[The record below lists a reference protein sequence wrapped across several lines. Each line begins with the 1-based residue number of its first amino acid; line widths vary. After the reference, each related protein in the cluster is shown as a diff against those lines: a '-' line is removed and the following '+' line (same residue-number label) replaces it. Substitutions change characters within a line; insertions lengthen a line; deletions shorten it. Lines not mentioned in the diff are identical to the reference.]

1 MGNYEPERI
10 TPPAR
15 SSSIWSTNILSTKN
29 SDSQPPLETDAPS
42 VAPALPKLAK
52 LLEIMAQL
60 RDPDSGCPWDKQQN
74 FKSLVPHTI
83 EEAYEVADA
92 IEQGNMH
99 DIKDE
104 LGDLLFQVVFYAQL
118 GKEQGEF
125 DFEAIA
131 QTISDKLVRRHPH
144 VFTNS
149 KSKTDDELNVQWEQ
163 IKAQE
168 RTAKGA
174 VDDPS
179 VLANIP
185 VGMPPLVRAQKLQK
199 KCATVGFDW
208 PDVAPV
214 LAKVHEEI
222 QEVMDEVQASEPDQQ
237 AIEEEIGDLLFT
249 VVNLSRHLHVDAQT
263 ALRKANCKFE
273 KRFRKVEGVFAQRTG
288 ELGDARLDEMEKV
301 WQQIKHT

>member
-1 MGNYEPERI
+1 LSVGHDKLLY
-10 TPPAR
+10 
-15 SSSIWSTNILSTKN
+15 IWSTKILSTKHGATQAFL
-29 SDSQPPLETDAPS
+29 DTDLSGAAS
-42 VAPALPKLAK
+42 ALPKLAT
-52 LLEIMAQL
+52 LLKIMEQL

-74 FKSLVPHTI
+74 FNSIIPHTI

-92 IEQGNMH
+92 IEQGDMG

-118 GKEQGEF
+118 GKEQGAF

-131 QTISDKLVRRHPH
+131 EAISDKLVRRHPH
-144 VFTNS
+144 VFANS
-149 KSKTDDELNVQWEQ
+149 ESKTDEQLNAQWDQ

-168 RTAKGA
+168 RADKGA

-185 VGMPPLVRAQKLQK
+185 IGMSPLIRAQKLQK
-199 KCATVGFDW
+199 KCARVGFDW

-214 LAKVHEEI
+214 LDKVHEEI

-263 ALRKANCKFE
+263 ALRKANRKFE
-273 KRFRKVEGVFAQRTG
+273 KRFRKVEGVFAQRTDK
-288 ELGDARLDEMEKV
+288 LADASLDEMEKV

>member
-1 MGNYEPERI
+1 MP
-10 TPPAR
+10 
-15 SSSIWSTNILSTKN
+15 TKHG
-29 SDSQPPLETDAPS
+29 DSQTQLNIDAS
-42 VAPALPKLAK
+42 SAGTALPQLAK
-52 LLEIMAQL
+52 LLGIMEQL
-60 RDPDSGCPWDKQQN
+60 RDPDSGCPWDRQQN
-74 FKSLVPHTI
+74 FKSIVKHTI

-92 IEQGNMH
+92 IDQGDMAQ
-99 DIKDE
+99 IKDE

-144 VFTNS
+144 VFAHS
-149 KSKTDDELNVQWEQ
+149 ESKTDDQLNTQWEQ

-168 RTAKGA
+168 RAAKGG

-179 VLANIP
+179 ILANIP
-185 VGMPPLVRAQKLQK
+185 VGLPPLIRAQKLQK

-214 LAKVHEEI
+214 VDKIHEEI

-237 AIEEEIGDLLFT
+237 AIEEEVGDLLFS
-249 VVNLSRHLHVDAQT
+249 VVNLSRHLQVDAQT
-263 ALRKANCKFE
+263 ALRKANRKFA
-273 KRFRKVEGVFAQRTG
+273 KRFAKVEAVFAQRTVKLA
-288 ELGDARLDEMEKV
+288 EASLNEMEKV
-301 WQQIKHT
+301 WQEIKHT

>member
-1 MGNYEPERI
+1 MP
-10 TPPAR
+10 
-15 SSSIWSTNILSTKN
+15 TKHG
-29 SDSQPPLETDAPS
+29 DSQTQLNIDAS
-42 VAPALPKLAK
+42 SAGTALPQLAK
-52 LLEIMAQL
+52 LLGIMEQL
-60 RDPDSGCPWDKQQN
+60 RDPDSGCPWDRQQN
-74 FKSLVPHTI
+74 FKSIVKHTI

-92 IEQGNMH
+92 IDQGDMAQ
-99 DIKDE
+99 IKDE

-144 VFTNS
+144 VFAHS
-149 KSKTDDELNVQWEQ
+149 ESKTDDQLNTQWEQ

-168 RTAKGA
+168 RAAKGG

-179 VLANIP
+179 ILANIP
-185 VGMPPLVRAQKLQK
+185 VGLPPLIRAQKLQK

-214 LAKVHEEI
+214 VDKIHEEI

-237 AIEEEIGDLLFT
+237 AIEEEVGDLLFS
-249 VVNLSRHLHVDAQT
+249 VVNLSRHLQVDAQT
-263 ALRKANCKFE
+263 ALRKANSKFA
-273 KRFRKVEGVFAQRTG
+273 KRFAKVEAVFAQRTVKLA
-288 ELGDARLDEMEKV
+288 EASLNEMEKV
-301 WQQIKHT
+301 WQEIKHT